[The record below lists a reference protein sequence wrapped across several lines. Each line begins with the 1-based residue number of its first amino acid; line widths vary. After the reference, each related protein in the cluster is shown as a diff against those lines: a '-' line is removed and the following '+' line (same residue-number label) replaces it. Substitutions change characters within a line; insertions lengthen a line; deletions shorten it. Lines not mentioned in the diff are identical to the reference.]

1 MKRHLAFAALL
12 LVAACGNSKPPE
24 AAHTDPTAASSNTA
38 PPASST
44 AEPVA
49 APTNSDDV
57 KKGLAAMK
65 SGDYNAARA
74 AFESAI
80 AKNPKQAD
88 AHFYLATMMEKTG
101 DKAAAEAGYK
111 RALDAQPD
119 FPDAALNL
127 MALYIEGKKYDD
139 AIGLAKKLLE
149 KNQKDPMLRF
159 NYATALAGKGQ
170 QDDARREFDQA
181 LKLAPNNA
189 ELYVSYAHQ
198 LIEWKKNDA
207 AITRLKQAEGIAAG
221 NAGMLATISVEYKNI
236 RAFPECIAVLDKA
249 IAAKDDAEIRMLR
262 GVCKLGQKDLPGATG
277 DFQAAVEKDPSR
289 PEYHYTFGNALADG
303 GKLKE
308 AIDQWDA
315 CIKAK
320 PNGPLAA
327 GAQKRI
333 GIAKQKLGQK

>member
-1 MKRHLAFAALL
+1 MKRHLAWTLL
-12 LVAACGNSKPPE
+12 LAAACGNSKPPE
-24 AAHTDPTAASSNTA
+24 AAHAEPSSTASTSSTPA
-38 PPASST
+38 PT

-65 SGDYNAARA
+65 SGDYNGARS
-74 AFESAI
+74 AFEAAI

-88 AHFYLATMMEKTG
+88 AHFYLAQMMEKTG

-111 RALDAQPD
+111 RALEAQPD
-119 FPDAALNL
+119 LVDAAVNL
-127 MALYIEGKKYDD
+127 IALYIESKKYDD
-139 AIGLAKKLLE
+139 AIALAKKLLE
-149 KNQKDPMLRF
+149 KNPKDPMMRF
-159 NYATALAGKGQ
+159 NYAVALAGKGD
-170 QDDARREFDQA
+170 QDNARKEYDAA

-189 ELYVSYAHQ
+189 ELYLSYAHQ

-207 AITRLKQAEGIAAG
+207 AMTRLKQAEGIASSDAG
-221 NAGMLATISVEYKNI
+221 VLASIAVEYKNL
-236 RAFPECIAVLDKA
+236 RAFPECVSALDKA
-249 IAAKDDAEIRMLR
+249 VTAKDGAEVRFLR
-262 GVCKLGQKDLPGATG
+262 GVCKLAQKDLPGATT
-277 DFQAAVEKDPSR
+277 DFQFAADKEPAR
-289 PEYHYTFGNALADG
+289 AEYHYSLGNALADG

-320 PNGPLAA
+320 PNGPLVP